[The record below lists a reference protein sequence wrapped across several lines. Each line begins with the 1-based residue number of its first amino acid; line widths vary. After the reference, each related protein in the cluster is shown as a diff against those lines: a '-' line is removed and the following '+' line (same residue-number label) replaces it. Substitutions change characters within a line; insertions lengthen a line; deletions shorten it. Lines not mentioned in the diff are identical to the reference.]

1 VQNLNIKY
9 DFPITR
15 GLVWLKIIHS

>member
-9 DFPITR
+9 NFPITR
-15 GLVWLKIIHS
+15 GLVWLKIIYS

>member
-9 DFPITR
+9 NFPITR
-15 GLVWLKIIHS
+15 GLVWLKIVYS

>member
-9 DFPITR
+9 NFPITR
-15 GLVWLKIIHS
+15 GLVWLKIIYL